1 MKKFISI
8 FVLIL
13 AIIALTVG
21 LVLAFK
27 TIVNKDNEIIRLSQE
42 NLDLKENIE
51 SLNSTIENLKN
62 LENNEQSSTSLS
74 PIINSFDQ
82 SKIINKEEGTTIT
95 QNISDYTGVLSVSVD
110 QNSNSLNINLD
121 SELAKLIYGYSYN
134 EYSHTITGF
143 SQKIIDA
150 QIVILG
156 SNYEGLKVVL
166 LMEDGTIKYINIS
179 NILDRSYTVQT
190 LDEDKDFVQIIKVTI
205 ADSNNNISY
214 GIVGVKKDG
223 TNKIIEF

>member
-62 LENNEQSSTSLS
+62 SENNAILLENLTKANFPL
-74 PIINSFDQ
+74 
-82 SKIINKEEGTTIT
+82 
-95 QNISDYTGVLSVSVD
+95 
-110 QNSNSLNINLD
+110 
-121 SELAKLIYGYSYN
+121 
-134 EYSHTITGF
+134 
-143 SQKIIDA
+143 
-150 QIVILG
+150 
-156 SNYEGLKVVL
+156 
-166 LMEDGTIKYINIS
+166 
-179 NILDRSYTVQT
+179 
-190 LDEDKDFVQIIKVTI
+190 
-205 ADSNNNISY
+205 
-214 GIVGVKKDG
+214 
-223 TNKIIEF
+223 